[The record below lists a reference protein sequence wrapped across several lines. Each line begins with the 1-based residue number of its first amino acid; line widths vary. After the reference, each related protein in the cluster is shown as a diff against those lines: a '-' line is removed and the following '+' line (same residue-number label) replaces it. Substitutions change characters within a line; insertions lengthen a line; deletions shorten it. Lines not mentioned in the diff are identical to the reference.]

1 MDQTVTAGAARPAAP
16 IFAPG
21 AALAALGLSFR
32 LEREEDV
39 PFIRRL
45 YCEMRWEELAAIQ
58 DWTDEQKIG
67 FLVQQY
73 EAQRQ
78 HYARAY
84 FDAEFLVIEHA
95 GEPIGR
101 LYLYRGD
108 PKDIR
113 IVDIGLLIAARNRGL
128 GRAVI
133 EAVFDEARATGSN
146 GGEPNAGGRSV
157 SIHVEVFNPARR
169 LYDRLGFVEK
179 GEHGPYRLM
188 EWRG

>member
-1 MDQTVTAGAARPAAP
+1 MTTGAARPAAP

-32 LEREEDV
+32 LETEEDI

-45 YCEMRWEELAAIQ
+45 YCEMRWEELAVVR

-67 FLVQQY
+67 FLAQQY
-73 EAQRQ
+73 EAQRH

-84 FDAEFLVIEHA
+84 FDAEFLVIERA

-101 LYLYRGD
+101 LYLYRGH
-108 PKDIR
+108 PTDIR
-113 IVDIGLLIAARNRGL
+113 IVDIGLLIAARSQGL
-128 GRAVI
+128 GRAII
-133 EAVFDEARATGSN
+133 ESVFDEARA
-146 GGEPNAGGRSV
+146 GGRTV

-169 LYDRLGFVEK
+169 LYDRLGFVEQ

-188 EWRG
+188 RWHG

>member
-1 MDQTVTAGAARPAAP
+1 MIIGAARPAAP

-21 AALAALGLSFR
+21 AVLTALGVSVR
-32 LEREEDV
+32 PEREEDI

-45 YCEMRWEELAAIQ
+45 YCEMRWAELAAVQ
-58 DWTDEQKIG
+58 DWSDEQKIG
-67 FLVQQY
+67 FLAQQY

-84 FDAEFLVIEHA
+84 YDAEFLVIERA

-113 IVDIGLLIAARNRGL
+113 IVDIGLLIAARNHGL
-128 GRAVI
+128 GRAII
-133 EAVFDEARATGSN
+133 EAVFDEARA
-146 GGEPNAGGRSV
+146 GGRTV

-169 LYDRLGFVEK
+169 LYDRLGFVEE

-188 EWRG
+188 RWHG